1 MYSELN
7 EVFDTALDDR
17 KTINANSDG
26 YQARIG
32 YGVKIVNEKGLIT
45 IYNTANG
52 GDFYREITDDE
63 YEVFLQEGW
72 YSGVY
77 KMCIEK
83 YKGILQ
89 EIERKTKKKIKGRK
103 NLKYLDYLKKHKETI
118 LKKYYNITQKLSKL

>member
-7 EVFDTALDDR
+7 EVFDTALEDR

-32 YGVKIVNEKGLIT
+32 YGVKIVNENGLIT

-77 KMCIEK
+77 KICI
-83 YKGILQ
+83 
-89 EIERKTKKKIKGRK
+89 
-103 NLKYLDYLKKHKETI
+103 
-118 LKKYYNITQKLSKL
+118 QKCSWH